1 MAESKG
7 LAGTMSKTPQVK
19 TPEGVFEQAL
29 RIVRRRKWVFLQA
42 LIAVP
47 VLALVFSL
55 AQEDEYTA
63 TATLLFRAAPD
74 AISEDESVLDP
85 TREAATNSELV
96 SLPIVAERA
105 AKELDGVSPAEI
117 LDSVTVEASPEADT
131 AEIEATTESP
141 ELSAEMANAY
151 GRAYIEFRR
160 QADRSQ
166 VQDAIDVAE
175 AGLERLS
182 PEEQAGSEGAA
193 LNEQLDTLKLTQAL
207 QTGGAELVQPANP
220 PSTRSSPQPAR
231 NVALGIV
238 LGALFGFALAALLER
253 IDRRVRTID
262 ELEELYNLPVLA
274 RIPRSQRLSR
284 RKPEEIGPQTQEGEA
299 FRVLRTN
306 LRYFNI
312 DRDLRSVLVTSP
324 EAGDGKS
331 TVSKTLAM
339 TMSEMG
345 DDVVFVEGDL
355 RKGGEMRGVT
365 GKPADG
371 LSNVLAGTPLE
382 KVMIKVEVP
391 SRGASRSRAL
401 AVLPSGPVPPNPS
414 ELLESEQM
422 RDLLIRLQ
430 EEFQIVVLDSPA
442 LGAVS
447 DALALVSEVSAI
459 VVVGGLGRTTRDA
472 AQKLSKQ
479 FSLLGKRPIGVI
491 ANFTEPERGKYS
503 HYYRSD
509 TVGSGAPST

>member
-1 MAESKG
+1 VSKD
-7 LAGTMSKTPQVK
+7 PQVK

-42 LIAVP
+42 LIVVP
-47 VLALVFSL
+47 ALALVFSL
-55 AQEDEYTA
+55 TQEDEYTA
-63 TATLLFRAAPD
+63 TATLLFRPAPD
-74 AISEDESVLDP
+74 AISEDETVLDP

-96 SLPIVAERA
+96 GLPIVAERA
-105 AKELDGVSPAEI
+105 AKELDSVSAGEI
-117 LDSVTVEASPEADT
+117 LSSVTVEPSSEADT
-131 AEIEATTESP
+131 AKIEATTESP
-141 ELSAEMANAY
+141 GLSAEMANAY
-151 GRAYIEFRR
+151 GKAYIDFRR
-160 QADRSQ
+160 QADRAQ

-182 PEEQAGSEGAA
+182 PEEQAGNEGAA
-193 LNEQLDTLKLTQAL
+193 LNEQLDTLRLTQAL

-220 PSTRSSPQPAR
+220 PSSRSSPKPVR

-238 LGALFGFALAALLER
+238 LGALLGFALAALLER
-253 IDRRVRTID
+253 IDRRVRSID
-262 ELEELYNLPVLA
+262 ELEELYGVPVLA

-312 DRDLRSVLVTSP
+312 DSELRSILVTSP

-331 TVSKTLAM
+331 TVSRTLAM
-339 TMSEMG
+339 TMAEMG

-355 RKGGEMRGVT
+355 RKGGELKGVT

-382 KVMIKVEVP
+382 KVLIKMEAP
-391 SRGASRSRAL
+391 SRGTTRSRAM
-401 AVLPSGPVPPNPS
+401 AVLPSGAVPPNPS

-422 RDLLIRLQ
+422 RELLLRLQ
-430 EEFQIVVLDSPA
+430 EEFRVVVLDSPA

-459 VVVGGLGRTTRDA
+459 VVVGGLGKTTRDA
-472 AQKLSKQ
+472 AQELSKQ
-479 FSLLGKRPIGVI
+479 FALLGKKPIGVI

-509 TVGSGAPST
+509 VVGSGTPST